1 MELYTHL
8 KAAGCVSL
16 TELELSMTRVSDAV
30 KMVVA
35 RGFKNYKQPKSKR
48 SSGGI
53 TAFSS
58 VAKLTNMA
66 KILNKDQI
74 PCGIPSENNRN
85 NVF

>member
-1 MELYTHL
+1 MELYTYL
-8 KAAGCVSL
+8 KAAGCASL
-16 TELELSMTRVSDAV
+16 KELELSMTRVSDAV

-35 RGFKNYKQPKSKR
+35 RDFKQPKSKR

-85 NVF
+85 NVFQP